1 MIKKIIIQIIYKI
14 SIIYGY
20 VCYFLWGHGYII
32 YILSLI
38 RGGRISIL
46 AKKAGKHILLGK
58 NVHLRG
64 IKFVSV
70 GSSVTF
76 GEYSIITAYKSID
89 KVPKLNFGNNCNIG
103 PYNHI
108 TCINEIKIGDGFL
121 SGRWVTITDNSHGS
135 NTFSEQLIPPGERS
149 LFSKGAIVIGKNVW
163 IGDKAT
169 ILPGVNVGDGVII
182 GANSVVTEDIPSNC
196 IACGN
201 PAKIVKQIK

>member
-1 MIKKIIIQIIYKI
+1 MDLKFSKDSELFK
-14 SIIYGY
+14 
-20 VCYFLWGHGYII
+20 CRLC
-32 YILSLI
+32 
-38 RGGRISIL
+38 R
-46 AKKAGKHILLGK
+46 KAGKHILLGK

-149 LFSKGAIVIGKNVW
+149 LFSKGAIVIGKNV
-163 IGDKAT
+163 
-169 ILPGVNVGDGVII
+169 LPSDSNVNKNG
-182 GANSVVTEDIPSNC
+182 SDIKEPE
-196 IACGN
+196 GQ
-201 PAKIVKQIK
+201 VFL